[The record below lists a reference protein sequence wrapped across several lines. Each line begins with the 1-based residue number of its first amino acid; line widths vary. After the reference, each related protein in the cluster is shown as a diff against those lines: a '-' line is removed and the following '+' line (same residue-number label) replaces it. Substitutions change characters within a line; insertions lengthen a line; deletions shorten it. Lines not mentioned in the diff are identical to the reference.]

1 MGSGDFRLTQITE
14 WLKQIIA
21 AVFLAGFLEMLLPNN
36 ELKGATRMIMGLLI
50 MMILIQPLVKIFKMP
65 TELLWSTTETIIGS
79 ESQRILPS
87 ADDLINRGKRL
98 RKQWASAQTPDL
110 GQDAHASL
118 ENKLRTMIAMID
130 EVTLRELTP
139 VYRNGELAGIKMKV
153 APVKT
158 KILDSQLK
166 KAVERR
172 LYQSV
177 ALFSNLPQSRIEV
190 LWDGRARVKL

>member
-1 MGSGDFRLTQITE
+1 MGLTQITE

-65 TELLWSTTETIIGS
+65 TELLWSMPETIIGT
-79 ESQRILPS
+79 EPRRVLPS
-87 ADDLINRGKRL
+87 ANDLIKQGKRI
-98 RKQWASAQTPDL
+98 REQWASAQTPDL
-110 GQDAHASL
+110 AQDPHVTL

-139 VYRNGELAGIKMKV
+139 VYRDGELTGVKLKV
-153 APVKT
+153 AAAKA
-158 KILDSQLK
+158 KISDPQLK
-166 KAVERR
+166 KTVERR

-190 LWDGRARVKL
+190 LWDGRAGARL